1 MKNPPKFL
9 LRLLNVFCPP
19 SRQDLKG
26 DFLELYEERVE
37 ELGKRSANRQF
48 LRDTLSVIPLRFIVK
63 EKVKSKPYIFMFR
76 THLKIARRNLI
87 KNKLYT
93 AINLLGLSVSL
104 TACILIT
111 LFVRDELSFDKHFPD
126 SGRIYRIVGN
136 YSQGGDSRVNSAVT
150 TYMLQPLLQANMK
163 ETPAGVEVM
172 TRVDIHQELVTIDGD
187 RFYTESN
194 VIFADSTFFRV
205 FSLPFISGDPA
216 SSLNDPGSVVLDQPT
231 AQKYFGADD
240 PIGKSVSIRD
250 KRFTVSG
257 VIEEIPSNSHFRGRL
272 FFPMSGVAHWYPD
285 WIHNN
290 FSGTSH
296 FTYFKATEDFV
307 ASDLDTLIKRS
318 VAAIWPAESAPQ
330 YSQQPVA
337 SIHLESNLQNE
348 ARPNGSKVTVWI
360 FSITAMVIL
369 ALACI
374 NYINLAMA
382 GALQRSKEA
391 GVKRVLGATGRMQVS
406 QFQTESLLV
415 IIASTTLAVFIA
427 WLAMPL
433 FNELSGKTLEF
444 HPFSDPQVGLGLLV
458 VVIFIGLIAGS
469 FPALLLLRMGTRSML
484 SGRLEFRG
492 GAAVSKSYIRNSL
505 IVFQFTIAITLIVST
520 GIVMDQ
526 ISFIRNKDLGIESEH
541 VVLIP
546 FQTGEIA
553 GKFELLKDELLR
565 NPSIKSVTASSNK
578 VTSRIGGWRGYR
590 MNGATEDVFCPTVVV
605 SHDFFETLGAKVI
618 EGRSFSEE
626 FQSDYTEAYVINEA
640 AVKFFD
646 LQNPVGTPVIGLA
659 FTGSVWSRKNARIVG
674 VVKDF
679 HFASLHTEVQPA
691 VFSLASEI
699 TMGLNWMEVRIGTE
713 NVRETIVSIEKQWEE
728 VAAER
733 PFQFEF
739 MDDALQQ
746 HYEVE
751 ERFMNIF
758 ATFSVLSILM
768 GGLGLFGL
776 TAFMTKRRTKEIGI
790 RKVMGASVTHLIGL
804 LSVDFLKLVL
814 AANLVGWP
822 IAWYL
827 MSNWLEN
834 FAYQTSISPSIFL
847 LTGLAAVVLAFLA
860 ILYHSLKASRVNPV
874 NSLRTE

>member
-1 MKNPPKFL
+1 MKTPPKLL
-9 LRLLNVFCPP
+9 LRLLHLFCPP

-37 ELGKRSANRQF
+37 DLGKRIANWKF
-48 LRDTLSVIPLRFIVK
+48 FRDTLTVVPLRFIIK
-63 EKVKSKPYIFMFR
+63 EKVPTKTRIFMLR
-76 THLKIARRNLI
+76 TNLKIARRSLA

-93 AINLLGLSVSL
+93 GINLLGLSVSL

-111 LFVRDELSFDKHFPD
+111 LFVRDELSFDKHFTD

-150 TYMLQPLLQANMK
+150 TFMLQPLLQANMK
-163 ETPAGVEVM
+163 EMPAGVEVM

-187 RFYTESN
+187 RFYTESD
-194 VIFADSTFFRV
+194 VIFADSTFFKV

-216 SSLNDPGSVVLDQPT
+216 LALNDPGSVVLDKPT
-231 AQKYFGADD
+231 AQKYFGTDD

-257 VIEEIPSNSHFRGRL
+257 VIEEVPSNSHFIGRL

-296 FTYFKATEDFV
+296 YTYFKATAGFV

-330 YSQQPVA
+330 YAQQSIT

-415 IIASTTLAVFIA
+415 IVASTILSVFFA

-433 FNELSGKTLEF
+433 FNQLSGKTLEF
-444 HPFSDPQVGLGLLV
+444 HPFTDSQIGLGLLI

-492 GAAVSKSYIRNSL
+492 GAAVSKTYIRNSL
-505 IVFQFTIAITLIVST
+505 IVFQFAIAITLIVST

-546 FQTGEIA
+546 FQTGDIA
-553 GKFELLKDELLR
+553 GKFDLLRDELLR
-565 NPSIKSVTASSNK
+565 NPSIKNVTASSNK
-578 VTSRIGGWRGYR
+578 VTSRIAGWRGYKVEE
-590 MNGATEDVFCPTVVV
+590 ATEDVFCPTVVV
-605 SHDFFETLGAKVI
+605 SYDFFETLGAKII
-618 EGRSFSEE
+618 EGRSFSRD
-626 FQSDYTEAYVINEA
+626 FPSDVTEAYVINEA
-640 AVKFFD
+640 AAKFFD
-646 LQNPVGTPVIGLA
+646 LQNPVGTPVIGA
-659 FTGSVWSRKNARIVG
+659 VFTGSVWNQKNAHIIG

-679 HFASLHTEVQPA
+679 HFASLHSEVQPA

-699 TMGLNWMEVRIGTE
+699 TMGLNWMEVRIGPE
-713 NVRETIVSIEKQWEE
+713 NVRETIASIEKQWENI
-728 VAAER
+728 AAER

-746 HYEVE
+746 HYEAE

-814 AANLVGWP
+814 VANLIGWP

-827 MSNWLEN
+827 MSGWLEN
-834 FAYQTSISPSIFL
+834 FAYQTSMSPTIFL
-847 LTGLAAVVLAFLA
+847 MTGLGAVVLAFLA
-860 ILYHSLKASRVNPV
+860 VLYHALKASRLNPV
-874 NSLRTE
+874 KSLRTE